1 MNSDDS
7 DADREQVHR
16 GHDLEAGLLARVR
29 EWTDVFPWLRL
40 GRTLRVAGSP
50 PLVLLMAFTFAV
62 WWLGHR
68 LILGD
73 ASNIAVFSPTDHDL
87 NRLSDVPRR
96 GIGFLA
102 SYIHGLNPISIF
114 DLGTGSLRWYGL
126 LGMFWTLL
134 VWTPAAMLLARQGAL
149 LTAGRSMVGLKP
161 GISHVISRTPA
172 AWLAAIVPL
181 ACVFA
186 IGLLIIVLGWV
197 SRMIDGIQVFEF
209 MLAVIVALIAI
220 PCGVLAF
227 GANVAVPLS
236 WAALINEGEPD
247 TLDSLSRG
255 YEYLFRRPLRL
266 VTYVAVSLAI
276 LIVVGFLASAVAWAA
291 SSVAASMLNL
301 AGSPINVPRMVIG
314 ILRHLPAVVVMTV
327 MWSLVGG
334 VYLLLRYDAG
344 GQEVEDLWQPTRP
357 AKPSFPKLPEAND

>member
-1 MNSDDS
+1 M
-7 DADREQVHR
+7 
-16 GHDLEAGLLARVR
+16 L
-29 EWTDVFPWLRL
+29 
-40 GRTLRVAGSP
+40 
-50 PLVLLMAFTFAV
+50 
-62 WWLGHR
+62 
-68 LILGD
+68 
-73 ASNIAVFSPTDHDL
+73 
-87 NRLSDVPRR
+87 
-96 GIGFLA
+96 
-102 SYIHGLNPISIF
+102 
-114 DLGTGSLRWYGL
+114 
-126 LGMFWTLL
+126 WTLL

-161 GISHVISRTPA
+161 GISHVIGRTPA

-186 IGLLIIVLGWV
+186 IGMLIIILGWV
-197 SRMIDGIQVFEF
+197 SRVVDGIQVFEF
-209 MLAVIVALIAI
+209 MLALVVALIAI

-236 WAALINEGEPD
+236 WAALVNESDPD

-276 LIVVGFLASAVAWAA
+276 LFVVGFLASAVAWAA

-301 AGSPINVPRMVIG
+301 AGSSINVTRMVIG
-314 ILRHLPAVVVMTV
+314 ILRHLPAVIVLTV

-344 GQEVEDLWQPTRP
+344 GQEVEDLWQPTPP
-357 AKPSFPKLPEAND
+357 AKPSFPKLPEANI

>member
-7 DADREQVHR
+7 DADREQVHH

-50 PLVLLMAFTFAV
+50 PLVLLTATTFAV
-62 WWLGHR
+62 WRLGQS
-68 LILGD
+68 LIFEDVSYNHVVLPIDQGASHLLEVPWRSIHMLG
-73 ASNIAVFSPTDHDL
+73 
-87 NRLSDVPRR
+87 
-96 GIGFLA
+96 
-102 SYIHGLNPISIF
+102 SYIHGLIPTSIF
-114 DLGTGSLRWYGL
+114 DLGTDARRWFALVGVL
-126 LGMFWTLL
+126 WTLL

-161 GISHVISRTPA
+161 GISHVIGRTPA

-186 IGLLIIVLGWV
+186 IGMLIIVLGWV
-197 SRMIDGIQVFEF
+197 SRIVDGISVVEF
-209 MLAVIVALIAI
+209 MLAAVVALIAI

-236 WAALINEGEPD
+236 WAALVNERDPD

-266 VTYVAVSLAI
+266 VTYIAVSLAI
-276 LIVVGFLASAVAWAA
+276 LFVVGLLASAVAWAA
-291 SSVAASMLNL
+291 SAVAASLLNL
-301 AGSPINVPRMVIG
+301 AGSPDNVPRMVMG
-314 ILRHLPAVVVMTV
+314 VLRHLPAVVELTV

-334 VYLLLRYDAG
+334 VYLLVRYDAG
-344 GQEVEDLWQPTRP
+344 GQEVEDLWQPAPP
-357 AKPSFPKLPEAND
+357 AKPSFPKLPEANA